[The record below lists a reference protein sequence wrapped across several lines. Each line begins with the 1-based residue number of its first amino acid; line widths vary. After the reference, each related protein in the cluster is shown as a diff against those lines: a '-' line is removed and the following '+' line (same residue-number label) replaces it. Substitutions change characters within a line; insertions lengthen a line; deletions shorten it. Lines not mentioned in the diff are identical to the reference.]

1 MHLTKLSGCI
11 YVKKTPEQYCL
22 DCHNSQK
29 TWEDVWWDKHS
40 SSGLHNQQMDGQDSL
55 KEAI

>member
-11 YVKKTPEQYCL
+11 YVKKTTEQYCL

-40 SSGLHNQQMDGQDSL
+40 SSGLHNQQMDGQD
-55 KEAI
+55 